1 VMMSERV
8 NGSSE
13 IKSRHVLGLI
23 ARRFKDVMSNTFPY
37 TSALS
42 SVVGGESY
50 GILEKDDMDMR

>member
-1 VMMSERV
+1 MMSERV

-23 ARRFKDVMSNTFPY
+23 ARRFRDVMSNTFPCCQLEVRWRK
-37 TSALS
+37 A
-42 SVVGGESY
+42 Y